1 MSPSYHADLINFS
14 AFQPINN
21 ADFIVPVE
29 IEGTTHQV
37 SCLPGHSRPR
47 GLGAST
53 PLVCS
58 ITGPSPATSAS
69 FLYWNLSHS
78 RLSDLKKKN
87 PLLIHPHPAVI
98 FFCFEAK
105 LFKIKVSFNNSNSCD
120 LLNTT
125 SWPMWPVLLNEDT
138 SSNPEE
144 VVSLPVNRQGS
155 QY

>member
-1 MSPSYHADLINFS
+1 MAGTVCSRVWGCGRGFLSPSYHADLINFS

-58 ITGPSPATSAS
+58 VTGPSPATSAS

-78 RLSDLKKKN
+78 RLSDLKKKIRFSSI
-87 PLLIHPHPAVI
+87 PIQLSSFFALKPSCLKLKYHLIIVIAVI
-98 FFCFEAK
+98 
-105 LFKIKVSFNNSNSCD
+105 
-120 LLNTT
+120 
-125 SWPMWPVLLNEDT
+125 
-138 SSNPEE
+138 
-144 VVSLPVNRQGS
+144 
-155 QY
+155 Y